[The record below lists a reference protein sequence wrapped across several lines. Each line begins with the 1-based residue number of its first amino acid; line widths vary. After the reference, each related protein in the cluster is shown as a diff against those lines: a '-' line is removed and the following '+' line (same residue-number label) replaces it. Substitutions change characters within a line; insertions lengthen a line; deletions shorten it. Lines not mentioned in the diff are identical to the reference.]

1 MTTIGILIF
10 EQADELDF
18 TGPYESLRIAAQV
31 CPDLRVVLVAP
42 QKRLLTMEMG
52 MHVMPHH
59 DFAEAPPLDVV
70 IVPGGTGA
78 RLELE
83 RPETVD
89 WLKCQARDCRYLCSV
104 CTGALLLAGCGLADG
119 RQLTTHHNFL
129 EELRLRH
136 PECHMVGGQRVVQD
150 GHLATAGGIV
160 SGFDLALLL
169 VRRLCPEG
177 GEAHLSNYLAL
188 DMPSA

>member
-18 TGPYESLRIAAQV
+18 TVPYESLRIAAQR
-31 CPDLRVVLVAP
+31 CRDLRVVLVAP
-42 QKRLLTMEMG
+42 QKRPLVMEMG
-52 MHVMPHH
+52 MTVTPQH
-59 DFAEAPPLDVV
+59 DFADAPPLDVV

-78 RLELE
+78 RLELD

-89 WLKCQARDCRYLCSV
+89 WLKARARDCRYLCSV

-119 RQLTTHHNFL
+119 SRLTTHHDFL
-129 EELRLRH
+129 EELGTRH
-136 PECHMVGGQRVVQD
+136 PECRVVAGQRVVQD
-150 GHLATAGGIV
+150 GPLVSAGGIV
-160 SGFDLALLL
+160 SGFDLALWL

-177 GEAHLSNYLAL
+177 TEAHLRNYLAL
-188 DMPSA
+188 DLPSV